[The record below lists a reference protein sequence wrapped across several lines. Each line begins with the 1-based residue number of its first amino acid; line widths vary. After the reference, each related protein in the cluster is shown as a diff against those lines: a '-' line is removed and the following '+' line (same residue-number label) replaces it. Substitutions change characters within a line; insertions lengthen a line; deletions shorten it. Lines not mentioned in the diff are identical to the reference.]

1 MQSHIET
8 QTFSAVS
15 AVSFSNDV
23 FTSDYD
29 IYFMTL
35 NITGRSTSLTVSIR
49 FRTSGSDDTG
59 SNYGY
64 ITENYGSGTGT
75 LVVSNQSVANL
86 IPIDTSPL
94 STRKNFLSGSVFNP
108 KLSQSTSLYLSGAN
122 ITTVHNRAVVTGAVV
137 NTTVYDSLTVL
148 ADTGNITG
156 NMSIFGMRK

>member
-1 MQSHIET
+1 
-8 QTFSAVS
+8 VS